1 MAKPKRQA
9 VEPPANWQQLELL
22 CTSPEQR
29 AYELIRPV
37 VLFGVPPRE
46 RAHQTGTA
54 ERTLYRTVQRFA
66 EHGMASLFTTPR
78 KVPRLRLPDAIRAI
92 IVALK
97 AEHPPL
103 HLREIA
109 TICYVRFGRRLSHH
123 TVRRVLAEHPQPTVP
138 RRYPP
143 FHAIPD
149 PVARRSAIIR
159 LHAEGW
165 HTKSIADYLQTSRKT
180 VRLTL
185 KRWIEEGFRGLP
197 NKSSAPKHPRRKVNF
212 SVLTAVRRLARNPRV
227 GAWRV
232 HAALRQEGIRL
243 SPRTCGRMLA
253 LNRDLYNLPRT
264 ERQPRAK
271 KSMPFQATYRHQ
283 YWTVDI
289 RYLDHQ
295 LGGGNIYAISIME
308 NYSRAI
314 LASAISRKQ
323 DVTAFLIVLFTAI
336 QQHGSPNGLVS
347 DSGSVFRAKKA
358 LEIYSRLSIAKHAID
373 KRQPWQ
379 SYIETTFAVQ
389 QRMADYHFAQA
400 TSWQELQ
407 AAHDRWVGDY
417 NFQVH
422 WAHRLRDDGRESP
435 AEVLDWVY
443 GHVWEPDVLHY
454 AFNALRFRR
463 RLDRMGYVRFRAW
476 RLYSEPGLAQR
487 LVAVWLYK
495 EQLVVAYNDTHLA
508 QYTVAYEPDQ
518 KHLYTVINPQLYET
532 QYCSPQLPLWQF
544 GDTEWLKVL
553 RLPRVVIHRKTPQIS
568 VIQERLF
575 V

>member
-1 MAKPKRQA
+1 MSAQ
-9 VEPPANWQQLELL
+9 
-22 CTSPEQR
+22 
-29 AYELIRPV
+29 
-37 VLFGVPPRE
+37 
-46 RAHQTGTA
+46 QTGTA
-54 ERTLYRTVQRFA
+54 ERTHYRTVQRFA

-78 KVPRLRLPDAIRAI
+78 EAPCLRLPDAIRAA

-109 TICYVRFGRRLSHH
+109 TICYVQFGRRLSHH
-123 TVRRVLAEHPQPTVP
+123 TVRRVLAETPQATVP

-149 PVARRSAIIR
+149 PVTRRIAIIR

-165 HTKSIADYLQTSRKT
+165 NLKSIADYLQTSRKT

-197 NKSSAPKHPRRKVNF
+197 NKSSAPKHPRRKVDF
-212 SVLTAVRRLARNPRV
+212 RGLSVVRRLARNPRL

-232 HAALRQEGIRL
+232 HAALRQEGIHF

-253 LNRDLYNLPRT
+253 LNRELYKLPRSQ
-264 ERQPRAK
+264 RQPRAK
-271 KSMPFQATYRHQ
+271 KPMPFRATYRHQ

-295 LGGGNIYAISIME
+295 LGGGNIYVISIME

-336 QQHGSPNGLVS
+336 QQHGSPDGLVS

-358 LEIYSRLSIAKHAID
+358 LEIYSRLSIAKHEID

-379 SYIETTFAVQ
+379 SYIETAFAVQ
-389 QRMADYHFAQA
+389 HRMADYHFAQA
-400 TSWQELQ
+400 VTWQELQ
-407 AAHDRWVGDY
+407 AAHDRWVADY
-417 NFQVH
+417 NYQAH
-422 WAHRLRDDGRESP
+422 WAHRFRDDGRECP

-443 GHVWEPDVLHY
+443 GHVWEPDALHY

-463 RLDRMGYVRFRAW
+463 RVDRIGYVRFRAW
-476 RLYSEPGLAQR
+476 RIYSEAGLAQR
-487 LVAVWLYK
+487 PVAIWLYK
-495 EQLVVAYNDTHLA
+495 EQLVVAYKDTHLA
-508 QYTVAYEPDQ
+508 QYTVGYEPDQ
-518 KHLYTVINPQLYET
+518 KHLSTVTNPQLYET
-532 QYCSPQLPLWQF
+532 QYGSPQLPLWQF

-553 RLPRVVIHRKTPQIS
+553 RLPRVSAHRNPPQIP
-568 VIQERLF
+568 VTQEDLF
-575 V
+575 A